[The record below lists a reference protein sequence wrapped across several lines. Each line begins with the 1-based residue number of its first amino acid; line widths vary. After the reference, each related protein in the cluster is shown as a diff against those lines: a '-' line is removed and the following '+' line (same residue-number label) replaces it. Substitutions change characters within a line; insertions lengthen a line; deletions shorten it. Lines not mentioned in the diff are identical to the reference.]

1 MTKVLIPKE
10 VVLQQERIQ
19 DTKALLARLEKG
31 TKMIEEAIKNNEI
44 DKLPLY
50 GKTFLEVTNLVKESL
65 EVISFYQEYLATGKT
80 ILIRRTGRP
89 ESMDTTEEMMEL
101 DAFALTSLL
110 RLSEVF
116 GKEAIELVDLEES
129 PSSEGV

>member
-31 TKMIEEAIKNNEI
+31 TKMIEVAINNNEI

-116 GKEAIELVDLEES
+116 GKEAIELVDLEDP

>member
-1 MTKVLIPKE
+1 MTKVMIPKE
-10 VVLQQERIQ
+10 LALQQSRIQ

-31 TKMIEEAIKNNEI
+31 TKLIEEAVKNNEV

-80 ILIRRTGRP
+80 ILIRRSARP
-89 ESMDTTEEMMEL
+89 ESMDTSTETVEV
-101 DAFALTSLL
+101 DAFTLASLIRLT
-110 RLSEVF
+110 EVF
-116 GKEAIELVDLEES
+116 GKDAIELIETEEP

>member
-31 TKMIEEAIKNNEI
+31 TKMIEEAINNNEI

-116 GKEAIELVDLEES
+116 GKEAIELVDLEEP

>member
-1 MTKVLIPKE
+1 MTKVMIPKE
-10 VVLQQERIQ
+10 LALQQARIQ

-31 TKMIEEAIKNNEI
+31 TKLIEEAVKNDEV

-80 ILIRRTGRP
+80 ILIRRSAKP
-89 ESMDTTEEMMEL
+89 ESMTTSTETVEL
-101 DAFALTSLL
+101 DAFTLATLIRLTD
-110 RLSEVF
+110 VF
-116 GKEAIELVDLEES
+116 GKDAIELIETEDT
-129 PSSEGV
+129 SSSGRV

>member
-1 MTKVLIPKE
+1 MTKVMIPKE
-10 VVLQQERIQ
+10 LELQQARIQ

-31 TKMIEEAIKNNEI
+31 TKLIEEAVKNNEV

-80 ILIRRTGRP
+80 ILIRRSARP
-89 ESMDTTEEMMEL
+89 ESMDTSSETVEV
-101 DAFALTSLL
+101 DAFTLGSLIRLT
-110 RLSEVF
+110 EVF
-116 GKEAIELVDLEES
+116 GKDAIELIETEET

>member
-1 MTKVLIPKE
+1 MTKVMIPKE
-10 VVLQQERIQ
+10 LELQQARIQ

-31 TKMIEEAIKNNEI
+31 TKLIEEAVKNNEV

-80 ILIRRTGRP
+80 ILIRRSARP
-89 ESMDTTEEMMEL
+89 ESMETSSETVEV
-101 DAFALTSLL
+101 DAFTLASLIRLT
-110 RLSEVF
+110 EVF
-116 GKEAIELVDLEES
+116 GKEAIEIIEAEEP